1 MKSSKGCAHGL
12 MQIQNPQKN
21 FLDSKP
27 ILSIALADLVPAQPP
42 VGPQTKYLSLTMLCC
57 R

>member
-42 VGPQTKYLSLTMLCC
+42 VGPQTKYLSLTTLCC